1 MPTTAPIPSIPQ
13 RVVEL
18 TAGERLESSEIIEVS
33 ILSSDAAQSPGME
46 IQADGSFVYGL
57 KGSRPALLDLTHA
70 EDFEDDGWRAAGAD
84 IVRRLST
91 LIQGHPVRAKKHLVQ
106 VSVPANVSAD
116 KLRSLA
122 IGMTVG
128 NHTFVTTN
136 KRRKPKVRRAHIVLP
151 GNGKSAT
158 SEHLANA
165 VKTGA
170 RLGAATCLARDLA
183 NAPANVKSPEWFA
196 RQAKKAVND
205 IEGVK
210 VRIRDEEW
218 LQQKGFGG
226 ILAVGQGSVRPP
238 RLVELVWDP
247 ERIGQKRRRKTVVL
261 VGKGVTFDTGGI
273 SIKPSANMD
282 SMRTDMTG
290 GASVLSAFQALAE
303 MQVPRKVVALIP
315 MAENMPSASAF
326 RPGDVIEHYGGL
338 TSEITNTDAEG
349 RLLLA
354 DAVNY
359 GARKH
364 KPAAVVSIATLT
376 GAAKVALGLRTG
388 AVFAPDWGVGV
399 KLSRRGA
406 SVGERWWPM
415 PTPEYVEDDVDS
427 KIADVRQCPPGPGA
441 TTAAMFVRRFTRG
454 VAHVHLDIA
463 GPGRAEGIYDEITPL
478 GTGFGARTLIQWLSR

>member
-1 MPTTAPIPSIPQ
+1 MTTAPIPSIPQ
-13 RVVEL
+13 KVAEV
-18 TAGERLESSEIIEVS
+18 TAGERLESSEIIEVA
-33 ILSSDAAQSPGME
+33 IVSSDAASSHGLT

-57 KGSRPALLDLTHA
+57 SESQPALLDLSHSK
-70 EDFEDDGWRAAGAD
+70 DFHDDGWRKAGAE
-84 IVRRLST
+84 IVRRLDT

-106 VSVPANVSAD
+106 VSVPEDATAD
-116 KLRSLA
+116 NLRSLA
-122 IGMTVG
+122 IGLTVG

-136 KRRKPKVRRAHIVLP
+136 KRRKPRVRRVHIVLP

-158 SEHLANA
+158 AGHLENA
-165 VKTGA
+165 VTTGA
-170 RLGAATCLARDLA
+170 RLGAATCLARDLS
-183 NAPANVKSPEWFA
+183 NAPSNVKSPEWFA
-196 RQAKKAVND
+196 RQAKKAVNG

-218 LQQKGFGG
+218 LQHKGFGG
-226 ILAVGQGSVRPP
+226 ILAVGEGSSRPP

-247 ERIGQKRRRKTVVL
+247 ERVGQKRRRKTVVL

-290 GASVLSAFQALAE
+290 GASVLAAFQALAE
-303 MQVPRKVVALIP
+303 MQVPRKIVALIP
-315 MAENMPSASAF
+315 MAENMPSATAF
-326 RPGDVIEHYGGL
+326 RPGDVVEHYGGL
-338 TSEITNTDAEG
+338 TSEIVNTDAEG

-354 DAVNY
+354 DAVSY

-376 GAAKVALGLRTG
+376 GAAKIALGLRTG

-399 KLSRRGA
+399 KLARRGA
-406 SVGERWWPM
+406 TVGERWWPM
-415 PTPEYVEDDVDS
+415 PLPDYHEDDVDS
-427 KIADVRQCPPGPGA
+427 KVADLRQCPPGPGA

-463 GPGRAEGIYDEITPL
+463 GPGRAESTYDEVTPL

>member
-1 MPTTAPIPSIPQ
+1 MPTAPIPSIPQ
-13 RVVEL
+13 KVVEL
-18 TAGERLESSEIIEVS
+18 TAGERLESSEIIEVTV
-33 ILSSDAAQSPGME
+33 LPTDATIPRGMN

-57 KGSRPALLDLTHA
+57 QEDQPALLDLTA
-70 EDFEDDGWRAAGAD
+70 SSDFHDDGWRKAGAE
-84 IVRRLST
+84 IVRRLDT

-106 VSVPANVSAD
+106 VSVPADVTAD
-116 KLRSLA
+116 GLRSLA

-128 NHTFVTTN
+128 NHTFITTN
-136 KRRKPKVRRAHIVLP
+136 KRRKPRVRRAHIVLP

-158 SEHLANA
+158 AVHLDNA
-165 VKTGA
+165 VKAGA

-183 NAPANVKSPEWFA
+183 NAPANVKSPDWFA
-196 RQAKKAVND
+196 QQAKKAVNH

-210 VRIRDEEW
+210 VRVRDEEW
-218 LQQKGFGG
+218 LQRKGFGG
-226 ILAVGQGSVRPP
+226 ILAVGQGSSRPP

-247 ERIGQKRRRKTVVL
+247 ERVGQKRRRKTVVL

-273 SIKPSANMD
+273 SIKPGANMD
-282 SMRTDMTG
+282 TMRTDMTG
-290 GASVLSAFQALAE
+290 GASVLGAFRALAE
-303 MQVPRKVVALIP
+303 MQVPRKIVALIP
-315 MAENMPSASAF
+315 MAENMPSATAF
-326 RPGDVIEHYGGL
+326 RPGDVVEHYGGL
-338 TSEITNTDAEG
+338 TSEIVNTDAEG

-354 DAVNY
+354 DAVSY

-364 KPAAVVSIATLT
+364 KPAAIVSIATLT

-399 KLSRRGA
+399 KLARRGA
-406 SVGERWWPM
+406 TVGERWWPM
-415 PTPEYVEDDVDS
+415 PTPEYHEDDVDS

-463 GPGRAEGIYDEITPL
+463 GPGRAESTFDEVTPL